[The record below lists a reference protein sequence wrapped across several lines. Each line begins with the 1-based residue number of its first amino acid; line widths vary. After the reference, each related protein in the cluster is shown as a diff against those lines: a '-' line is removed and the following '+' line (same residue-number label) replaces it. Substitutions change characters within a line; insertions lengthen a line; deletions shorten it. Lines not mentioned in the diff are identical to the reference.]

1 MKRTLMMFAIGA
13 ALGAGAGCSKS
24 NQAICED
31 ACAQGNAC
39 GTYIATQDAGAG
51 ITITAHPTDCTAQCA
66 NTSAAPTDGGTATTC
81 KDESGYDTCV
91 NAVNTSSA
99 SCFTDLIACDSH
111 C

>member
-1 MKRTLMMFAIGA
+1 MKRTLVMFAIGA

-39 GTYIATQDAGAG
+39 GVYLSTQDAGAG
-51 ITITAHPTDCTAQCA
+51 ITIMATHTDCTAECA
-66 NTSAAPTDGGTATTC
+66 NAGSAPPDGGASTTC
-81 KDESGYDTCV
+81 KDEAGYDTCV

-99 SCFTDLIACDSH
+99 SCVTDLVACSSH